1 MLHNFRCKLYIKR
14 NLFFS
19 KKVLEQLKRIF
30 HSCDSLENETYI
42 MSLSLR
48 HMTRTMHNS
57 YRQAKFL
64 LSCPSLKG
72 CPEDLGYEVVFAGRS
87 NAGKSS
93 AINTLTEQK
102 KLAKVSRTPGRTQH
116 LVFFELDEQRRLV
129 DLPGYGY
136 AKVPDKVK
144 QRWHLDMSEYFDNRK
159 CLRAAILVMDCRH
172 PLKPFDE
179 MMLQWCVN
187 NDVATNIL
195 LTKSD
200 KLKKGAASST
210 KLKVIKSLEDLPNV
224 NVQLFSSLKKLGISE
239 LCQYLDKVFEFSNE
253 S

>member
-1 MLHNFRCKLYIKR
+1 MHNF
-14 NLFFS
+14 
-19 KKVLEQLKRIF
+19 
-30 HSCDSLENETYI
+30 
-42 MSLSLR
+42 
-48 HMTRTMHNS
+48 

-72 CPEDLGYEVVFAGRS
+72 CPIDIGYEVIFAGRS

-116 LVFFELDEQRRLV
+116 LVFFDLGDDRRLV

-136 AKVPDKVK
+136 AKVPDSVK
-144 QRWHLDMSEYFDNRK
+144 QDWHQNMSEYFDNRQCIK
-159 CLRAAILVMDCRH
+159 AAILVMDCRH
-172 PLKPFDE
+172 PFKPFDQ
-179 MMLQWCVN
+179 MMLDWCVN
-187 NDVATNIL
+187 SKVPIHIL

-200 KLKKGAASST
+200 KLKRGAASAA
-210 KLKVIKSLEDLPNV
+210 KLSAIKVVKNLPSV
-224 NVQLFSSLKKLGISE
+224 SVQLFSSLKKVGVSE
-239 LCQYLDKVFEFSNE
+239 LSHYLNQVFEMSDE

>member
-1 MLHNFRCKLYIKR
+1 M
-14 NLFFS
+14 
-19 KKVLEQLKRIF
+19 Q
-30 HSCDSLENETYI
+30 
-42 MSLSLR
+42 
-48 HMTRTMHNS
+48 NS
-57 YRQAKFL
+57 YRKAKFL
-64 LSCPSLKG
+64 LSCPSLNG
-72 CPEDLGYEVVFAGRS
+72 CPDDNGYEVIFAGRS

-136 AKVPDKVK
+136 AKVPDAVK
-144 QRWHLDMSEYFDNRK
+144 QKWNQNMSEYFDNRN
-159 CLRAAILVMDCRH
+159 CLKGAILVMDCRH

-179 MMLQWCVN
+179 MMLQWCIN
-187 NDVATNIL
+187 NDVDTNIL

-210 KLKVIKSLEDLPNV
+210 KLAVKNAVKDISNI
-224 NVQLFSSLKKLGISE
+224 NVQLFSSLKKEGVSE
-239 LCQYLDKVFEFSNE
+239 LCKYLDKIFELNNE

>member
-1 MLHNFRCKLYIKR
+1 M
-14 NLFFS
+14 
-19 KKVLEQLKRIF
+19 Q
-30 HSCDSLENETYI
+30 
-42 MSLSLR
+42 
-48 HMTRTMHNS
+48 NS
-57 YRQAKFL
+57 YRKAKFL

-72 CPEDLGYEVVFAGRS
+72 CPDDNGYEVIFAGRS

-116 LVFFELDEQRRLV
+116 LVFFELDELRRLV

-136 AKVPDKVK
+136 AKVPDAVK
-144 QRWHLDMSEYFDNRK
+144 QKWNQNMSEYFDNRN
-159 CLRAAILVMDCRH
+159 CLKGAILVMDCRH

-179 MMLQWCVN
+179 MMLQWCIN
-187 NDVATNIL
+187 NDVDTNIL

-210 KLKVIKSLEDLPNV
+210 KLAVKNTVKDIPNI
-224 NVQLFSSLKKLGISE
+224 NVQLFSSLKKEGVSE
-239 LCQYLDKVFEFSNE
+239 LCQYLDKIFELNNE

>member
-1 MLHNFRCKLYIKR
+1 M
-14 NLFFS
+14 
-19 KKVLEQLKRIF
+19 Q
-30 HSCDSLENETYI
+30 
-42 MSLSLR
+42 
-48 HMTRTMHNS
+48 NS
-57 YRQAKFL
+57 YRKAKFL

-72 CPEDLGYEVVFAGRS
+72 CPDDNGYEVIFAGRS

-136 AKVPDKVK
+136 AKVPDAVK
-144 QRWHLDMSEYFDNRK
+144 QKWNQNMSEYFDNRN
-159 CLRAAILVMDCRH
+159 CLKGAILVMDCRH

-179 MMLQWCVN
+179 MMLQWCIN
-187 NDVATNIL
+187 NDVDTNIL

-210 KLKVIKSLEDLPNV
+210 KLAVKNAVKEFPNI
-224 NVQLFSSLKKLGISE
+224 NVQLFSSLKKEGVSE
-239 LCQYLDKVFEFSNE
+239 LCKYLDKIFELNNAS
-253 S
+253 

>member
-1 MLHNFRCKLYIKR
+1 M
-14 NLFFS
+14 
-19 KKVLEQLKRIF
+19 Q
-30 HSCDSLENETYI
+30 
-42 MSLSLR
+42 
-48 HMTRTMHNS
+48 NS
-57 YRQAKFL
+57 YRKAKFL

-72 CPEDLGYEVVFAGRS
+72 CPDDNGYEVIFAGRS

-116 LVFFELDEQRRLV
+116 LVFFELDKHRRLV

-136 AKVPDKVK
+136 AKVPDAVK
-144 QRWHLDMSEYFDNRK
+144 QKWNQNMSEYFDNRN
-159 CLRAAILVMDCRH
+159 CLKGAILVMDCRH

-179 MMLQWCVN
+179 MMLQWCIN
-187 NDVATNIL
+187 NDVDTNIL

-210 KLKVIKSLEDLPNV
+210 KLAVKNAIKDIPNI
-224 NVQLFSSLKKLGISE
+224 NVQLFSSLKKEGVSE
-239 LCQYLDKVFEFSNE
+239 LCKYLDKIFELNNE

>member
-1 MLHNFRCKLYIKR
+1 M
-14 NLFFS
+14 
-19 KKVLEQLKRIF
+19 Q
-30 HSCDSLENETYI
+30 
-42 MSLSLR
+42 
-48 HMTRTMHNS
+48 NS
-57 YRQAKFL
+57 YRKAKFL

-72 CPEDLGYEVVFAGRS
+72 CPDDNGYEVIFAGRS

-136 AKVPDKVK
+136 AKVPDAIK
-144 QRWHLDMSEYFDNRK
+144 QKWNQNMSEYFDNRN
-159 CLRAAILVMDCRH
+159 CLKGAILVMDCRH

-179 MMLQWCVN
+179 MMLQWCIN
-187 NDVATNIL
+187 NDVDTNIL

-210 KLKVIKSLEDLPNV
+210 KLAVKNAVKDIPNI
-224 NVQLFSSLKKLGISE
+224 NVQLFSSLKKEGISE
-239 LCQYLDKVFEFSNE
+239 LCKYLDKIFELNNE

>member
-1 MLHNFRCKLYIKR
+1 M
-14 NLFFS
+14 
-19 KKVLEQLKRIF
+19 Q
-30 HSCDSLENETYI
+30 
-42 MSLSLR
+42 
-48 HMTRTMHNS
+48 NS
-57 YRQAKFL
+57 YRKAKFL

-72 CPEDLGYEVVFAGRS
+72 CPDDNGYEVIFAGRS

-136 AKVPDKVK
+136 AKVPDAVK
-144 QRWHLDMSEYFDNRK
+144 QKWNQNMSEYFDNRN
-159 CLRAAILVMDCRH
+159 CLKGAILVMDCRH

-179 MMLQWCVN
+179 MMLQWCIN
-187 NDVATNIL
+187 NDVDTNIL

-210 KLKVIKSLEDLPNV
+210 KLAVKNSVKEFQNI
-224 NVQLFSSLKKLGISE
+224 NVQLFSSLKKEGVSE
-239 LCQYLDKVFEFSNE
+239 LCKYLDKIFELNNE

>member
-1 MLHNFRCKLYIKR
+1 MHNF
-14 NLFFS
+14 
-19 KKVLEQLKRIF
+19 
-30 HSCDSLENETYI
+30 
-42 MSLSLR
+42 
-48 HMTRTMHNS
+48 

-72 CPEDLGYEVVFAGRS
+72 CPIDSGYEVIFAGRS

-116 LVFFELDEQRRLV
+116 LVFFDLGHDRRLV

-136 AKVPDKVK
+136 AKVPDSVK
-144 QRWHLDMSEYFDNRK
+144 QDWHQNMSEYFDNRQCIK
-159 CLRAAILVMDCRH
+159 AAILVMDCRH
-172 PLKPFDE
+172 PFKPFDQ
-179 MMLQWCVN
+179 MMLDWCVN
-187 NDVATNIL
+187 SKVPIHIL

-200 KLKKGAASST
+200 KLKRGAASAAKLSA
-210 KLKVIKSLEDLPNV
+210 LKVVKNLPSV
-224 NVQLFSSLKKLGISE
+224 SVQLFSSLKKVGVSE
-239 LCQYLDKVFEFSNE
+239 LSHYLNQVFEMSDE

>member
-1 MLHNFRCKLYIKR
+1 M
-14 NLFFS
+14 
-19 KKVLEQLKRIF
+19 Q
-30 HSCDSLENETYI
+30 
-42 MSLSLR
+42 
-48 HMTRTMHNS
+48 NS
-57 YRQAKFL
+57 YRKAKFL

-72 CPEDLGYEVVFAGRS
+72 CPDDNGYEVIFAGRS

-136 AKVPDKVK
+136 AKVPDAVK
-144 QRWHLDMSEYFDNRK
+144 QKWNQNMSEYFENRN
-159 CLRAAILVMDCRH
+159 CLKGAILVMDCRH

-179 MMLQWCVN
+179 MMLKWCIN
-187 NDVATNIL
+187 NDVDTNIL

-210 KLKVIKSLEDLPNV
+210 KLAVKNAVKDIPNI
-224 NVQLFSSLKKLGISE
+224 NVQLFSSLKKEGVSE
-239 LCQYLDKVFEFSNE
+239 LCQYLDKIFELNNE

>member
-1 MLHNFRCKLYIKR
+1 M
-14 NLFFS
+14 
-19 KKVLEQLKRIF
+19 Q
-30 HSCDSLENETYI
+30 
-42 MSLSLR
+42 
-48 HMTRTMHNS
+48 NS
-57 YRQAKFL
+57 YRKAKFL

-72 CPEDLGYEVVFAGRS
+72 CPDDNGYEVIFAGRS

-116 LVFFELDEQRRLV
+116 LVFFGLDEQRRLV

-136 AKVPDKVK
+136 AKVPDAVK
-144 QRWHLDMSEYFDNRK
+144 QKWNQNMSEYFDNRN
-159 CLRAAILVMDCRH
+159 CLKGAILVMDCRH

-179 MMLQWCVN
+179 MMLQWCIN
-187 NDVATNIL
+187 SDIDTNIL

-210 KLKVIKSLEDLPNV
+210 KLAVKNAVKEFQNI
-224 NVQLFSSLKKLGISE
+224 NVQLFSSLKKEGVSE
-239 LCQYLDKVFEFSNE
+239 LCKYLDKIFELNNE

>member
-1 MLHNFRCKLYIKR
+1 M
-14 NLFFS
+14 
-19 KKVLEQLKRIF
+19 Q
-30 HSCDSLENETYI
+30 
-42 MSLSLR
+42 
-48 HMTRTMHNS
+48 NS
-57 YRQAKFL
+57 YRKAKFL

-72 CPEDLGYEVVFAGRS
+72 CPDDNGYEVIFAGRS

-136 AKVPDKVK
+136 AKVPDAVK
-144 QRWHLDMSEYFDNRK
+144 QKWNQNMSEYFDNRN
-159 CLRAAILVMDCRH
+159 CLKGAILVMDCRH

-179 MMLQWCVN
+179 MMLQWCIN
-187 NDVATNIL
+187 NDVDTNIL

-210 KLKVIKSLEDLPNV
+210 KLAVKNAVKDISNI
-224 NVQLFSSLKKLGISE
+224 NVQLFSSLKKEGVSE
-239 LCQYLDKVFEFSNE
+239 LCKYLDKIFELNNE

>member
-1 MLHNFRCKLYIKR
+1 
-14 NLFFS
+14 
-19 KKVLEQLKRIF
+19 
-30 HSCDSLENETYI
+30 
-42 MSLSLR
+42 
-48 HMTRTMHNS
+48 MHNS

-72 CPEDLGYEVVFAGRS
+72 CPNDSGYEVIFAGRS

-116 LVFFELDEQRRLV
+116 LVFFELDNERRLV

-136 AKVPDKVK
+136 AKVPDSVK
-144 QRWHLDMSEYFDNRK
+144 RDWHQNMSQYFDNRK
-159 CLRAAILVMDCRH
+159 CIKAAILVMDCRH
-172 PLKPFDE
+172 PLKPFDQ
-179 MMLQWCVN
+179 MMLEWCVN
-187 NDVATNIL
+187 SKVSVNIL

-200 KLKKGAASST
+200 KLKKGAAST
-210 KLKVIKSLEDLPNV
+210 ARLNALKAVKDLPSV
-224 NVQLFSSLKKLGISE
+224 SVQLFSSLKKEGVLDLSH
-239 LCQYLDKVFEFSNE
+239 YLDQVFEMSHE

>member
-1 MLHNFRCKLYIKR
+1 M
-14 NLFFS
+14 
-19 KKVLEQLKRIF
+19 Q
-30 HSCDSLENETYI
+30 
-42 MSLSLR
+42 
-48 HMTRTMHNS
+48 NS
-57 YRQAKFL
+57 YRKAKFL

-72 CPEDLGYEVVFAGRS
+72 CPDDNGYEVIFAGRS

-136 AKVPDKVK
+136 AKVPDAVK
-144 QRWHLDMSEYFDNRK
+144 QKWNQNMSEYFDNRN
-159 CLRAAILVMDCRH
+159 CLKGAILVMDCRH

-179 MMLQWCVN
+179 MMLQWCIN
-187 NDVATNIL
+187 SDIDTNIL

-210 KLKVIKSLEDLPNV
+210 KLAVKNAVKDISNI
-224 NVQLFSSLKKLGISE
+224 NVQLFSSLKKEGVSE
-239 LCQYLDKVFEFSNE
+239 LCQYLDKIFELNNE

>member
-1 MLHNFRCKLYIKR
+1 M
-14 NLFFS
+14 
-19 KKVLEQLKRIF
+19 Q
-30 HSCDSLENETYI
+30 
-42 MSLSLR
+42 
-48 HMTRTMHNS
+48 NS
-57 YRQAKFL
+57 YRKAKFL

-72 CPEDLGYEVVFAGRS
+72 CPDDNGYEVIFAGRS

-136 AKVPDKVK
+136 AKVPDAIK
-144 QRWHLDMSEYFDNRK
+144 QKWNQNMSEYFDNRN
-159 CLRAAILVMDCRH
+159 CLKGAILVMDCRH

-179 MMLQWCVN
+179 MMLQWCIN
-187 NDVATNIL
+187 NDVNTNIL

-210 KLKVIKSLEDLPNV
+210 KLAVKNAVKDIPNI
-224 NVQLFSSLKKLGISE
+224 NVQLFSSLKKEGVSE
-239 LCQYLDKVFEFSNE
+239 LCKYLDKIFELNNE

>member
-1 MLHNFRCKLYIKR
+1 MHNF
-14 NLFFS
+14 
-19 KKVLEQLKRIF
+19 
-30 HSCDSLENETYI
+30 
-42 MSLSLR
+42 
-48 HMTRTMHNS
+48 

-72 CPEDLGYEVVFAGRS
+72 CPIDIGYEVIFAGRS

-116 LVFFELDEQRRLV
+116 LVFFDLGHDRRLV

-136 AKVPDKVK
+136 AKVPDSVK
-144 QRWHLDMSEYFDNRK
+144 QDWHQNMSEYFDNRQCIK
-159 CLRAAILVMDCRH
+159 AVILVMDCRH
-172 PLKPFDE
+172 PFKPFDQ
-179 MMLQWCVN
+179 MMLDWCVN
-187 NDVATNIL
+187 SKVPIHIL

-200 KLKKGAASST
+200 KLKRGAASAAKLSA
-210 KLKVIKSLEDLPNV
+210 LKVVKDLPSV
-224 NVQLFSSLKKLGISE
+224 SVQLFSSLKKVGVSE
-239 LCQYLDKVFEFSNE
+239 LSHYLNQVFEMSDE

>member
-1 MLHNFRCKLYIKR
+1 M
-14 NLFFS
+14 
-19 KKVLEQLKRIF
+19 Q
-30 HSCDSLENETYI
+30 
-42 MSLSLR
+42 
-48 HMTRTMHNS
+48 NS
-57 YRQAKFL
+57 YRKAKFL

-72 CPEDLGYEVVFAGRS
+72 CPDDNGYEVIFAGRS

-136 AKVPDKVK
+136 AKVPDAVK
-144 QRWHLDMSEYFDNRK
+144 QKWNQNMSEYFDNRN
-159 CLRAAILVMDCRH
+159 CLKGAILVMDCRH

-179 MMLQWCVN
+179 MMLQWCIN
-187 NDVATNIL
+187 SDIDTNIL

-210 KLKVIKSLEDLPNV
+210 KLAIKNAVKEFPNI
-224 NVQLFSSLKKLGISE
+224 NVQLFSSLKKEGVSE
-239 LCQYLDKVFEFSNE
+239 LCKYLDKIFELNNE

>member
-1 MLHNFRCKLYIKR
+1 MHNF
-14 NLFFS
+14 
-19 KKVLEQLKRIF
+19 
-30 HSCDSLENETYI
+30 
-42 MSLSLR
+42 
-48 HMTRTMHNS
+48 

-72 CPEDLGYEVVFAGRS
+72 CPIDSGYEVIFAGRS

-116 LVFFELDEQRRLV
+116 LVFFDLGDDRRLV

-136 AKVPDKVK
+136 AKVPDSVK
-144 QRWHLDMSEYFDNRK
+144 QDWHQNMNEYFDNRQCIK
-159 CLRAAILVMDCRH
+159 AAILVMDCRH
-172 PLKPFDE
+172 PFKPFDQ
-179 MMLQWCVN
+179 MMLDWCVN
-187 NDVATNIL
+187 SKVPIHIL

-200 KLKKGAASST
+200 KLKRGAASAAKLSA
-210 KLKVIKSLEDLPNV
+210 LKVVKNLPSV
-224 NVQLFSSLKKLGISE
+224 SVQLFSSLKKVGVSE
-239 LCQYLDKVFEFSNE
+239 LSHYLNQVFEMSDE

>member
-1 MLHNFRCKLYIKR
+1 M
-14 NLFFS
+14 
-19 KKVLEQLKRIF
+19 Q
-30 HSCDSLENETYI
+30 
-42 MSLSLR
+42 
-48 HMTRTMHNS
+48 NS
-57 YRQAKFL
+57 YRKAKFL

-72 CPEDLGYEVVFAGRS
+72 CPDDNGYEVIFAGRS

-116 LVFFELDEQRRLV
+116 LVFFELDEHRRLV

-136 AKVPDKVK
+136 AKVPDAVK
-144 QRWHLDMSEYFDNRK
+144 QKWNQNMSEYFDNRN
-159 CLRAAILVMDCRH
+159 CLKGAILVMDCRH

-179 MMLQWCVN
+179 MMLQWCIN
-187 NDVATNIL
+187 NDVDTNIL

-210 KLKVIKSLEDLPNV
+210 KLAVKNTVKDIPNI
-224 NVQLFSSLKKLGISE
+224 NVQLFSSLKKEGVSE
-239 LCQYLDKVFEFSNE
+239 LCQYLDKIFELNNE

>member
-1 MLHNFRCKLYIKR
+1 M
-14 NLFFS
+14 
-19 KKVLEQLKRIF
+19 Q
-30 HSCDSLENETYI
+30 
-42 MSLSLR
+42 
-48 HMTRTMHNS
+48 NS
-57 YRQAKFL
+57 YRKAKFL

-72 CPEDLGYEVVFAGRS
+72 CPDDNGYEVIFAGRS

-136 AKVPDKVK
+136 AKVPDAVK
-144 QRWHLDMSEYFDNRK
+144 QKRNQNMSEYFDNRN
-159 CLRAAILVMDCRH
+159 CLKGAILVMDCRH

-179 MMLQWCVN
+179 MMLQWCIN
-187 NDVATNIL
+187 NDVDTNIL

-210 KLKVIKSLEDLPNV
+210 KLAVKNTVKDIPNI
-224 NVQLFSSLKKLGISE
+224 NVQLFSSLKKEGVSE
-239 LCQYLDKVFEFSNE
+239 LCQYLDKIFELNNE

>member
-1 MLHNFRCKLYIKR
+1 MHNF
-14 NLFFS
+14 
-19 KKVLEQLKRIF
+19 
-30 HSCDSLENETYI
+30 
-42 MSLSLR
+42 
-48 HMTRTMHNS
+48 

-72 CPEDLGYEVVFAGRS
+72 CPIDIGYEVIFAGRS

-116 LVFFELDEQRRLV
+116 LVFFDLGDDRRLV

-136 AKVPDKVK
+136 AKVPDSVK
-144 QRWHLDMSEYFDNRK
+144 QDWHQNMSEYFDNRQCIK
-159 CLRAAILVMDCRH
+159 AAILVMDCRH
-172 PLKPFDE
+172 PFKPFDQ
-179 MMLQWCVN
+179 MMLDWCVN
-187 NDVATNIL
+187 SKVPIHIL

-200 KLKKGAASST
+200 KLKRGAASAAKLSA
-210 KLKVIKSLEDLPNV
+210 LKVVKDLPSV
-224 NVQLFSSLKKLGISE
+224 SVQLFSSLKKVGVSE
-239 LCQYLDKVFEFSNE
+239 LSHYLNQVFEMSDE

>member
-1 MLHNFRCKLYIKR
+1 M
-14 NLFFS
+14 
-19 KKVLEQLKRIF
+19 Q
-30 HSCDSLENETYI
+30 
-42 MSLSLR
+42 
-48 HMTRTMHNS
+48 NS
-57 YRQAKFL
+57 YRKAKFL

-72 CPEDLGYEVVFAGRS
+72 CPDDNGYEVIFAGRS

-93 AINTLTEQK
+93 AINTLTKQK

-136 AKVPDKVK
+136 AKVPDAVK
-144 QRWHLDMSEYFDNRK
+144 QKWNQNMSEYFDNRN
-159 CLRAAILVMDCRH
+159 CLKGAILVMDCRH

-179 MMLQWCVN
+179 MMLQWCIN
-187 NDVATNIL
+187 SDIDTNIL

-210 KLKVIKSLEDLPNV
+210 KLAVKNAVKEFPNI
-224 NVQLFSSLKKLGISE
+224 NVQLFSSLKKEGVSE
-239 LCQYLDKVFEFSNE
+239 LCKYLDKIFELNNE